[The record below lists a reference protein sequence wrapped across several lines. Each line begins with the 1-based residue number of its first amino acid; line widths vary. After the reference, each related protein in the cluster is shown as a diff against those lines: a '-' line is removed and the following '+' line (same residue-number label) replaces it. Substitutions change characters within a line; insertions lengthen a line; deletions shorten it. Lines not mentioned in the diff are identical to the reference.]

1 MKKEQGNIWE
11 CKTRFTFYLNPKD
24 EKKLLNY
31 AVSGKFKRFEDFDLW
46 LLNEKEVLNFF
57 KKAVWLTF
65 QDCKI
70 TNFGKPKSTMGG
82 YIGDKQVFNKK
93 TNAYEL
99 PKKPEINSKQLEFN
113 FKPKKTMK
121 QMEQE
126 QNNVLR
132 NLGYLKSL

>member
-31 AVSGKFKRFEDFDLW
+31 AISGNFKSVEEFDLW

-57 KKAVWLTF
+57 KKAVWTTF
-65 QDCKI
+65 HDTKI
-70 TNFGKPKSTMGG
+70 TNLGKPKRHGQG
-82 YIGDKQVFNKK
+82 YIGDKQVFNKL
-93 TNAYEL
+93 TNSFSI

-113 FKPKKTMK
+113 FEPKKID
-121 QMEQE
+121 EQQDHE
-126 QNNVLR
+126 GNIINNV
-132 NLGYLKSL
+132 